1 MKSFFLA
8 VAAVLFIAFSS
19 SAQYYY
25 KDIIGTKE
33 SSDIIKTYMKSKVIA
48 VMLTSYDADNVKSDN
63 LLFQQRFFP
72 DSRILKTITGT
83 GEDNANTSTVFTYAD
98 DNGNIIKTVDSSGIV
113 VNTTSYN
120 YDASGNLN
128 MITISSS
135 DTTSSELEQHIWQW
149 ENGKPSKMFRIK
161 NKRDTTYVN
170 FKLDENGNVSEE
182 TETHK
187 RVTSKPYYYYYNDS
201 NQLTDIVRYNER
213 AKQLLP
219 EYMFE
224 YSPSSQVIQ
233 KITVPTNNSD
243 YLIWRYQY
251 NPQGLKV
258 KEVVYSKKDKRNPLG
273 KVEYQYSF
281 VQ

>member
-1 MKSFFLA
+1 MKSLFLA
-8 VAAVLFIAFSS
+8 PILLIGLSS

-25 KDIIGTKE
+25 KDIVGTKE
-33 SSDIIKTYMKSKVIA
+33 SSELIKSYMKNKVA
-48 VMLTSYDADNVKSDN
+48 RVSLNSYDADNTKSDN
-63 LLFQQRFFP
+63 LFVQQEFSPQNRV
-72 DSRILKTITGT
+72 LKTTTATG
-83 GEDNANTSTVFTYAD
+83 GDNGNSSILFTYAD
-98 DNGNIIKTVDSSGIV
+98 EQGNIVKTVDSSGIV
-113 VNTTSYN
+113 VNTTTYN
-120 YDASGNLN
+120 YDGSGNLN
-128 MITISSS
+128 LVTISSS
-135 DTTSSELEQHIWQW
+135 DTTVSESEQHLWQW
-149 ENGKPSKMFRIK
+149 ENGKPSKMLRIR

-170 FKLDENGNVSEE
+170 FKLDDKGNVSEE
-182 TETHK
+182 TATHK
-187 RVTSKPYYYYYNDS
+187 SVADRPYFYYYNEN
-201 NQLTDIVRYNER
+201 NQLTDVVRYNER

-224 YSPSSQVIQ
+224 YSPSNQVIQ

-258 KEVVYSKKDKRNPLG
+258 KEVVYSKHDKKTPMG

>member
-1 MKSFFLA
+1 MKSF
-8 VAAVLFIAFSS
+8 LFATVILISLSS

-33 SSDIIKTYMKSKVIA
+33 SSDLIKAYLKNKVSA
-48 VMLTSYDADNVKSDN
+48 VVLTSYDADNVKSDN
-63 LLFQQRFFP
+63 FFVQQNF
-72 DSRILKTITGT
+72 STATGILRTITGT
-83 GEDNANTSTVFTYAD
+83 GADNGNTSTVFTYAG
-98 DNGNIIKTVDSSGIV
+98 DNGNIIKTVDSTGVV
-113 VNTTSYN
+113 VNTTTYS

-128 MITISSS
+128 LVTISSS
-135 DTTSSELEQHIWQW
+135 DTTSSESEQHNWQW
-149 ENGKPSKMFRIK
+149 ENGKPVEMLRIK
-161 NKRDTTYVN
+161 NRMDTTYVD

-187 RVTSKPYYYYYNDS
+187 RVSSKPYFYYYNDN

-224 YSPSSQVIQ
+224 YSSSNQVIQ

-251 NPQGLKV
+251 NEQGLKI
-258 KEVVYSKKDKRNPLG
+258 KEAVYSKQDKKTPIG
-273 KVEYQYSF
+273 KIEYLYSF
-281 VQ
+281 AQ

>member
-1 MKSFFLA
+1 MKSLLLA
-8 VAAVLFIAFSS
+8 AILFTGLSS

-25 KDIIGTKE
+25 KDIVGTKE
-33 SSDIIKTYMKSKVIA
+33 SSELLKSYMKNKVSRVA
-48 VMLTSYDADNVKSDN
+48 LSSFDADNTKSDN
-63 LLFQQRFFP
+63 LFVQQEFTPKERV
-72 DSRILKTITGT
+72 LKTTTATG
-83 GEDNANTSTVFTYAD
+83 GDNQNASTVFTYAD
-98 DNGNIIKTVDSSGIV
+98 ENANITRTVDSSGVV
-113 VNTTSYN
+113 VNTTTYG
-120 YDASGNLN
+120 YDASGNLQLV
-128 MITISSS
+128 TINSS
-135 DTTSSELEQHIWQW
+135 DTTISESEQHFWQW
-149 ENGKPSKMFRIK
+149 ENGKPSTMLRVK
-161 NKRDTTYVN
+161 NKRDTTYVS

-182 TETHK
+182 RETHK
-187 RVTSKPYYYYYNDS
+187 KLTSKPYFYYYNDN

-224 YSPSSQVIQ
+224 YSSSNQVIQ

-258 KEVVYSKKDKRNPLG
+258 KEVVYSKQDKKTPMG
-273 KVEYQYSF
+273 KIEYQYSF

>member
-1 MKSFFLA
+1 MKSLLLA
-8 VAAVLFIAFSS
+8 AILFTGLSS

-25 KDIIGTKE
+25 KDIVGTKE
-33 SSDIIKTYMKSKVIA
+33 SSELLKSYMKNKVSRVA
-48 VMLTSYDADNVKSDN
+48 LSSFDADNTKSDN
-63 LLFQQRFFP
+63 LFVQQEFSPKERV
-72 DSRILKTITGT
+72 LKTTTATG
-83 GEDNANTSTVFTYAD
+83 GDNQNASTVFTYAD
-98 DNGNIIKTVDSSGIV
+98 ENGNITRTVDSSGVV
-113 VNTTSYN
+113 VNTTSYG
-120 YDASGNLN
+120 YDASGNLQLV
-128 MITISSS
+128 TINSS
-135 DTTSSELEQHIWQW
+135 DTTISESEQHFWQW
-149 ENGKPSKMFRIK
+149 ENGKPSTMLRVK
-161 NKRDTTYVN
+161 NKRDTTYVS

-182 TETHK
+182 RETHK
-187 RVTSKPYYYYYNDS
+187 KLTSKPYFYYYNDN

-224 YSPSSQVIQ
+224 YSSSNQVIQ

-258 KEVVYSKKDKRNPLG
+258 KEVVYSKQDKKTPMG
-273 KVEYQYSF
+273 KIEYQYSF